1 MVQVIGLLIGAA
13 VAAGDVGLFALS
25 TCEHG

>member
-1 MVQVIGLLIGAA
+1 MVQVIGFLIGVA
-13 VAAGDVGLFALS
+13 VVASGVGLFALS